1 MQFPMITDHVPFMG
15 RKKHQRDE
23 FWNLAQNQTRF
34 LYNVAF
40 KYVGN
45 RYDAEDL
52 VQETLYTAYN
62 KFHQLRDS
70 RKFKSWMFTILRNH
84 FLKWQRKKTPV
95 QTDEFENGID
105 YLSQLESVSLR
116 QDAASVYERKIEAE
130 TVQSD
135 EFDNGIDYLSQL
147 ESVSL
152 QQDVASVYARK
163 AEAETIQS
171 ILDKLPEKY
180 KAVLI
185 LYYMEDSSYQ
195 EIAEMLGVPI
205 GTVMSRLSRA
215 KQMMKKALLKRT
227 VNEFQAKKVVR
238 LNLKR

>member
-1 MQFPMITDHVPFMG
+1 MITDQVHFLG
-15 RKKHQRDE
+15 RKKHKRDV

-40 KYVGN
+40 KYAGN

-52 VQETLYTAYN
+52 VQETLYTAYH

-70 RKFKSWMFTILRNH
+70 QKFKSWMFIILRNH
-84 FLKWQRKKTPV
+84 FLKWQRKKAPV
-95 QTDEFENGID
+95 QADGFEDGID

-116 QDAASVYERKIEAE
+116 QDMASVYE
-130 TVQSD
+130 T
-135 EFDNGIDYLSQL
+135 
-147 ESVSL
+147 
-152 QQDVASVYARK
+152 K
-163 AEAETIQS
+163 AEADTIQS

-185 LYYMEDSSYQ
+185 LYYMEDISYQ

-215 KQMMKKALLKRT
+215 KQMMKKALLRST
-227 VNEFQAKKVVR
+227 INEPQAKKVVR
-238 LNLKR
+238 LNIKR

>member
-1 MQFPMITDHVPFMG
+1 MPLSMITDAVPFIG
-15 RKKHQRDE
+15 PKKHQRDT

-45 RYDAEDL
+45 HYDAEDL

-62 KFHQLRDS
+62 KFYQLRDNQ
-70 RKFKSWMFTILRNH
+70 KFKSWMFTILRNH
-84 FLKWQRKKTPV
+84 FLKWQRKKAPL
-95 QTDEFENGID
+95 QADEFENGID
-105 YLSQLESVSLR
+105 YLSQLESVSLQ
-116 QDAASVYERKIEAE
+116 QDAASVYERK
-130 TVQSD
+130 V
-135 EFDNGIDYLSQL
+135 
-147 ESVSL
+147 
-152 QQDVASVYARK
+152 
-163 AEAETIQS
+163 EAETIQS

-215 KQMMKKALLKRT
+215 KQIMKKALLRST
-227 VNEFQAKKVVR
+227 INEPRSKKVVQ

>member
-1 MQFPMITDHVPFMG
+1 MQFSMITDQVPFMG
-15 RKKHQRDE
+15 RKKHQRDV

-34 LYNVAF
+34 LYNVAL
-40 KYVGN
+40 KYTGN

-52 VQETLYTAYN
+52 VQETLYTAYH

-70 RKFKSWMFTILRNH
+70 QKFKSWMFTILRNH
-84 FLKWQRKKTPV
+84 FLKGQRKKALV
-95 QTDEFENGID
+95 QADEFEDGID
-105 YLSQLESVSLR
+105 YLSQLES
-116 QDAASVYERKIEAE
+116 A
-130 TVQSD
+130 
-135 EFDNGIDYLSQL
+135 
-147 ESVSL
+147 SL
-152 QQDVASVYARK
+152 QQDVASNYERK
-163 AEAETIQS
+163 AEAEAIQS

-185 LYYMEDSSYQ
+185 LYYMEDSAYQ

-215 KQMMKKALLKRT
+215 KQMMKKALLRST
-227 VNEFQAKKVVR
+227 INEPQAKKVVQ

>member
-1 MQFPMITDHVPFMG
+1 MQLSTITDRIPFMG
-15 RKKHQRDE
+15 RKKNQRDA

-40 KYVGN
+40 RYVGN

-52 VQETLYTAYN
+52 VQEMLYTAYN
-62 KFHQLRDS
+62 KFHQLRDR
-70 RKFKSWMFTILRNH
+70 RKFKSWMFSILRNH
-84 FLKWQRKKTPV
+84 FLKWQRKKAPV
-95 QTDEFENGID
+95 QADEFENGID

-116 QDAASVYERKIEAE
+116 QDVASAYEKKIEAE
-130 TVQSD
+130 TV
-135 EFDNGIDYLSQL
+135 
-147 ESVSL
+147 
-152 QQDVASVYARK
+152 
-163 AEAETIQS
+163 QS

-195 EIAEMLGVPI
+195 EIADMLAVPV

-215 KQMMKKALLKRT
+215 KQIMKKALLRST
-227 VNEFQAKKVVR
+227 LNQPQTKKVVQ
-238 LNLKR
+238 LHMKR

>member
-1 MQFPMITDHVPFMG
+1 MQFAMITDQVPFMG
-15 RKKHQRDE
+15 RKKHQRDV

-52 VQETLYTAYN
+52 VQETLYTAYH

-70 RKFKSWMFTILRNH
+70 QKFKSWMFTILRNH
-84 FLKWQRKKTPV
+84 FLKWQRKKVSV
-95 QTDEFENGID
+95 QTDEFEDGID
-105 YLSQLESVSLR
+105 YISQLESVSLR
-116 QDAASVYERKIEAE
+116 QDVASVYE
-130 TVQSD
+130 T
-135 EFDNGIDYLSQL
+135 
-147 ESVSL
+147 
-152 QQDVASVYARK
+152 K
-163 AEAETIQS
+163 ADADTIQS
-171 ILDKLPEKY
+171 LLDKLPEKY

-185 LYYMEDSSYQ
+185 FYYMEDSSYQ

-215 KQMMKKALLKRT
+215 KQIMKKALLRST
-227 VNEFQAKKVVR
+227 ISESQAKKVVR
-238 LNLKR
+238 LNIKR

>member
-15 RKKHQRDE
+15 RKKHQRDA
-23 FWNLAQNQTRF
+23 FWNLAQNQSRF

-84 FLKWQRKKTPV
+84 FLKRQRQQAPV
-95 QTDEFENGID
+95 QADEFE
-105 YLSQLESVSLR
+105 
-116 QDAASVYERKIEAE
+116 
-130 TVQSD
+130 
-135 EFDNGIDYLSQL
+135 NGIDYLSQL

-152 QQDVASVYARK
+152 QQDVASVYERK
-163 AEAETIQS
+163 IEAETIQL

-185 LYYMEDSSYQ
+185 LCYMEDNSYQ
-195 EIAEMLGVPI
+195 EIAEMLEVPI

-215 KQMMKKALLKRT
+215 KQMMKKSLLRST
-227 VNEFQAKKVVR
+227 INEPQAKKVVR
-238 LNLKR
+238 LNLMR

>member
-1 MQFPMITDHVPFMG
+1 MQFSTITDQIPFIG
-15 RKKHQRDE
+15 RKKHQRDV

-40 KYVGN
+40 KYAGN

-52 VQETLYTAYN
+52 VQETLYTGYH

-84 FLKWQRKKTPV
+84 FLKWQRKKVPV
-95 QTDEFENGID
+95 QTDEFEDGID
-105 YLSQLESVSLR
+105 YMSQLESVSLR
-116 QDAASVYERKIEAE
+116 QDVASVYE
-130 TVQSD
+130 T
-135 EFDNGIDYLSQL
+135 
-147 ESVSL
+147 
-152 QQDVASVYARK
+152 K
-163 AEAETIQS
+163 AEADTIQS

-215 KQMMKKALLKRT
+215 KQMMKKALLRST
-227 VNEFQAKKVVR
+227 INEPQAKKVVR
-238 LNLKR
+238 LNIKR

>member
-1 MQFPMITDHVPFMG
+1 MQFSMITDQVHFLG
-15 RKKHQRDE
+15 RKKHKRDV

-52 VQETLYTAYN
+52 VQETLYTAYH

-84 FLKWQRKKTPV
+84 FLKWQRKKVPV
-95 QTDEFENGID
+95 QADEFEDGID
-105 YLSQLESVSLR
+105 YMSQLESVSLR
-116 QDAASVYERKIEAE
+116 QDVASVYE
-130 TVQSD
+130 T
-135 EFDNGIDYLSQL
+135 
-147 ESVSL
+147 
-152 QQDVASVYARK
+152 K
-163 AEAETIQS
+163 AEADTIQS

-215 KQMMKKALLKRT
+215 KQIMKKALLRST
-227 VNEFQAKKVVR
+227 INEPQAKKVVR
-238 LNLKR
+238 LNIKR